1 MPTHAEKRI
10 VPYTTE
16 QMFDLVAEAERY
28 PEFLPWVRGARI
40 RRWESDQVFII
51 DMAVGFKM
59 FREHFTTRDTLKR
72 PHRIDVEYFSGPFHH
87 LTNRWT
93 FEPVGDRQCLLDFYI
108 DFSFRSFFLERMVG
122 VLFHDAVR
130 VMVSAFERRAATI
143 YGPAAKPVEMLP
155 KQARGGAV

>member
-10 VPYTTE
+10 VAYTAE
-16 QMFDLVAEAERY
+16 QMFDLVADAERY

-40 RRWESDQVFII
+40 RRWESEHVFII

-59 FREHFTTRDTLKR
+59 LREHFTTRDTLKR

-93 FEPVGDRQCLLDFYI
+93 FEPVGDDKCLLDFYI
-108 DFSFRSFFLERMVG
+108 DFAFRSIFLERMVG

-143 YGPAAKPVEMLP
+143 YGRDGQAVREPLP
-155 KQARGGAV
+155 QARRGAV